1 MDQNVIITQIVE
13 KIKKYFQPEK
23 IIVFGS
29 FAWGNPT
36 RDSDLDLFIIK
47 DTKEKPRKRAL
58 EVRRII
64 SEENAFVGIDI
75 LVYTPEEFRKRM
87 EMGDSFLSKIMKKG
101 KVMYA

>member
-1 MDQNVIITQIVE
+1 MDRDVIISRIIE

-36 RDSDLDLFIIK
+36 RDSDIDLFIIK